1 MARIKMEGLKE
12 LQAKLAEL
20 ADATNI
26 KNDALTESGEH
37 LRARIQENVPVKTGD
52 LKASIAIGEIVEDK
66 VQIGPSQQGP
76 SYRAHFIEFGTSKM
90 RAQPFIRPTFER
102 EKKAIEKIM
111 AEQIRKGLGI

>member
-1 MARIKMEGLKE
+1 MARVVMDGLKE

-26 KNDALTESGEH
+26 KKDALTESGEH
-37 LRARIQENVPVKTGD
+37 LRQAMVEAVPKKTGK
-52 LKASIAIGEIVEDK
+52 LKESIAMGEIVEDK

-102 EKKAIEKIM
+102 EKKTIEKIM
-111 AEQIRKGLGI
+111 AEQIKKGLGI